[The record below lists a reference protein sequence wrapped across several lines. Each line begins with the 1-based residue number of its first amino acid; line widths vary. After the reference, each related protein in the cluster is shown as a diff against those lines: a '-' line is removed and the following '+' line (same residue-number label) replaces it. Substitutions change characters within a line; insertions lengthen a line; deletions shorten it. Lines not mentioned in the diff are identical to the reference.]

1 MAKNNTKERALLSQ
15 LLNDSQLYRSGNE
28 FKELLEFINR
38 LPNFAPFNAMLLQ
51 IQKKG
56 LRFAASESDWKTKF
70 NRTINEGARP
80 LIILWPFAPVAL
92 VYDVDD
98 TEGDNLPENIA
109 KAFKATGNMPA
120 STFNVFT
127 KLLARK
133 GIELKLIEYGEA
145 HAGHVARP
153 AHDLT
158 INLQSTDTKKKPDYQ
173 IRINEIHEPKVQF
186 ATLTHELAH
195 LFLGHLGQDKFLSIP
210 DRQKLGHSTEELEA
224 ESVCYIVCH
233 RNGVKPDSEAYLSSF
248 VSDSMSVDK
257 LDLYALLK
265 AAGQIE
271 TILGITVHTSF
282 NSTTPY
288 QYEL

>member
-1 MAKNNTKERALLSQ
+1 MAKQNTKERALLSQ
-15 LLNDSQLYRSGNE
+15 LLNDSKLYTSGKE

-98 TEGDNLPENIA
+98 TEGDKLPENIA
-109 KAFKATGNMPA
+109 KAFKATGEMPA
-120 STFNVFT
+120 SKFNVFT

-145 HAGHVARP
+145 HAGHIAKP
-153 AHDLT
+153 IA
-158 INLQSTDTKKKPDYQ
+158 INLQSTDVKQKPDYQ
-173 IRINEIHEPKVQF
+173 IRINEVHEPKVQF

-195 LFLGHLGQDKFLSIP
+195 LFLGHLGMDKFLSIP
-210 DRQKLGHSTEELEA
+210 DRQNLDHSTEELEA

-248 VSDSMSVDK
+248 VSDNMSVDK

-271 TILGITVHTSF
+271 TILGLTVHTSF
-282 NSTTPY
+282 NNTTPY
-288 QYEL
+288 QCELQ

>member
-15 LLNDSQLYRSGNE
+15 LLNDSKLYTSGKE
-28 FKELLEFINR
+28 FKELLEFINK

-56 LRFAASESDWKTKF
+56 LRFAASEADWKNKF

-98 TEGDNLPENIA
+98 TEGDKLPENIA
-109 KAFKATGNMPA
+109 KAFKATGEMPA
-120 STFNVFT
+120 SKFNVFT

-145 HAGHVARP
+145 HAGHVKRP
-153 AHDLT
+153 EHDLT
-158 INLQSTDTKKKPDYQ
+158 PNLQSTDAKQKPDYQ

-195 LFLGHLGQDKFLSIP
+195 LFLGHLGMDKFLSIP
-210 DRQKLGHSTEELEA
+210 DRQKLDHSTEELEA

-248 VSDSMSVDK
+248 VSDNMSVDK

-271 TILGITVHTSF
+271 TTLGLTVHTSF